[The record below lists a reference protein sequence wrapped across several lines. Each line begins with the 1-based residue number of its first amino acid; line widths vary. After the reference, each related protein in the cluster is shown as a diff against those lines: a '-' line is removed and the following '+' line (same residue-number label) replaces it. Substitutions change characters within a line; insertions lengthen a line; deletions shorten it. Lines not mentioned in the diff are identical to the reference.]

1 MKKIYAL
8 ILVAISL
15 FTVMGLSACGKKT
28 YSEETVAVVDEAEI
42 TDEDIAN
49 RRLYNEI
56 MNEVHQKQF
65 NETLYEEDAAE
76 QIKKHSLPT
85 DEKEILETLIKE
97 EVIRQE
103 LGDDA
108 LSLEEIQKTVTDEFE
123 LIKSSQ
129 ENYYKNIMEVIR
141 IKGVT
146 EEDYLSLTS
155 LYGYGLFNITKI
167 RRNYSEKDYD
177 KDSKQSFDEQFDE
190 YVNGLI
196 ADADIE
202 SVNNR

>member
-155 LYGYGLFNITKI
+155 LYGYGLYNITKI